1 MNKKFAIALALMLS
15 AFGSTQ
21 SVQARTNDD
30 TTTDEET
37 VPQDYSAS
45 TIEDAVGKVVYLYN
59 YKTQKFLN
67 RGGLWG
73 TQAQMSYDGS
83 AFTVV
88 KNTNSSYSGTYLLK
102 SVQRDGTSASSTSD
116 GYLGFTDGVNS
127 AHDNNI
133 FFTDRPNKD
142 LDVSC
147 VALTCDSMKVA
158 IPGVKPTRFTTLY
171 TIKVTSKNSKSS
183 YNNTPYYMSCND
195 EGNVVGVKAS
205 TITKDGLTST
215 EFVHN
220 NGDLCWI
227 IVTKAVRDES
237 FSVTGASW
245 QKTIPATYIINDP
258 DFGRNDTE
266 ITSWKNAAGTAMSM
280 TYGRVTEVPT
290 DKTTTNYYIGNGYPA
305 DGSFDGSTKADNDST
320 YSSSMAIQKAMGK
333 YMTANIFNEGKLYQ
347 EITCPR
353 TGWYKVT
360 ANAFTTAST
369 GGAVIYIQ
377 NGTSTSGSEYAE
389 TAVYSLTDNNVTLSS
404 NTYVAGAIYLQSA
417 GTPTAVEAIA
427 YMTKGETMTIGMKQ
441 TATATSGSYW
451 ASINNIQLT
460 YYGNPEVKLVL
471 DEEKTS
477 VDYINAQ
484 AKVLKKNEYVKYDGT
499 RVLYLNRTLNAGKWN
514 TIVLPVDLTV
524 AQARAAFGSN
534 VKISEFQGANNE
546 SHPGRIYFTPVEISN
561 DTYNN
566 TAIEAGKLYLINPE
580 NTDAYQSGN
589 TVYPQIEDSLS
600 YGINKYYTIVGVT
613 FCPDADLTASVL
625 GSTGKEY
632 YNDDADGIQF
642 AGTYVSNDSAI
653 PANSY
658 VISGK
663 ATTGS
668 EEGLWYYRT
677 VATKSKG
684 FRGWLQ
690 GVTTAAKNLEID
702 INGVVELCSNGDTTG
717 INDVIA
723 GDDAVN
729 GNVFSTSG
737 QIVRTNATS
746 LEGLGRG
753 IYIVNG
759 KKYVVK

>member
-1 MNKKFAIALALMLS
+1 MNKKFAIALAFMLS

-30 TTTDEET
+30 TTAQEDT
-37 VPQDYSAS
+37 VPQSYSAS
-45 TIEDAVGKVVYLYN
+45 TIENAVGKVIYLYN
-59 YKTQKFLN
+59 YKTQKFIN

-88 KNTNSSYSGTYLLK
+88 SKGDGRYLLK

-127 AHDNNI
+127 SHDSNI
-133 FFTDRPNKD
+133 FFTDRPNSD
-142 LDVSC
+142 ADSSC
-147 VALTCDSMKVA
+147 VAF
-158 IPGVKPTRFTTLY
+158 IFTKKEVYYAPFKRNITLY
-171 TIKVTSKNSKSS
+171 TMAVRPKNSGATN
-183 YNNTPYYMSCND
+183 YNNKLNYMSCD
-195 EGNVVGVKAS
+195 GTDIKGVQSYTSAS
-205 TITKDGLTST
+205 TDSDFVDKNLDMCWILITKD
-215 EFVHN
+215 
-220 NGDLCWI
+220 
-227 IVTKAVRDES
+227 VRDES

-245 QKTIPATYIINDP
+245 QKTVPATYIINDP

-266 ITSWKNAAGTAMSM
+266 ISSWKNASGTAMSM
-280 TYGRVTEVPT
+280 TYGRVTSVPT
-290 DKTTTNYYIGNGYPA
+290 SSTSTNYYIGNGYA
-305 DGSFDGSTKADNDST
+305 AEGSFDGNTTADDGTK
-320 YSSSMAIQKAMGK
+320 YSSSMSYQKAMGK
-333 YMTANIFNEGKLYQ
+333 YMTANIFNQGKLYQ

-369 GGAVIYIQ
+369 GDAVIYIQ
-377 NGTSTSGSEYAE
+377 NGTSTTGSDYAE
-389 TAVYSLTDNNVTLSS
+389 TAVYSLTDNNETTPT
-404 NTYVAGAIYLQSA
+404 TYVAGAILLQESSS
-417 GTPTAVEAIA
+417 PTAVEAIA
-427 YMTKGETMTIGMKQ
+427 YMTKGQTMTIGMKQ

-477 VDYINAQ
+477 VDYINSQ
-484 AKVLKKNEYVKYDGT
+484 IKVLKKDTYVKYDGT

-534 VKISEFQGANNE
+534 VKISEFQGANNA

-561 DTYNN
+561 DTYAN

-580 NTDAYQSGN
+580 NTDAYQSGE
-589 TVYPQIEDSLS
+589 TVYPQIKDSLS
-600 YGINKYYTIVGVT
+600 YGISKYYTIVGVT
-613 FCPDADLTASVL
+613 FCPDNDLNASVL

-642 AGTYVSNDSAI
+642 AGTYVSNDAAI

-723 GDDAVN
+723 GDNAVN